1 MWWEYEIKWKKRP
14 WADWLVFGV
23 GEARVMVCWAPGALL
38 AQPTLFKWKTST
50 DLYPVDL
57 GDVFRTGCRDVRRS
71 QGKDRNRISKPG
83 EIFALFVLPA
93 VGCLGDVIN
102 ITLSFI
108 KKVVPK

>member
-23 GEARVMVCWAPGALL
+23 GETRVMVCWSPGVLL
-38 AQPTLFKWKTST
+38 AQRTLLKLKTST

-57 GDVFRTGCRDVRRS
+57 GDVFRTGCRDVQRS
-71 QGKDRNRISKPG
+71 RGKDRNWVSKTG
-83 EIFALFVLPA
+83 EIFTLFVPPI

-102 ITLSFI
+102 ITKF
-108 KKVVPK
+108 

>member
-1 MWWEYEIKWKKRP
+1 
-14 WADWLVFGV
+14 
-23 GEARVMVCWAPGALL
+23 MVCWTPGALL

-83 EIFALFVLPA
+83 EIFALFVPRQLA
-93 VGCLGDVIN
+93 VYTLGDVIN
-102 ITLSFI
+102 MTLFY
-108 KKVVPK
+108 KERGPKIN